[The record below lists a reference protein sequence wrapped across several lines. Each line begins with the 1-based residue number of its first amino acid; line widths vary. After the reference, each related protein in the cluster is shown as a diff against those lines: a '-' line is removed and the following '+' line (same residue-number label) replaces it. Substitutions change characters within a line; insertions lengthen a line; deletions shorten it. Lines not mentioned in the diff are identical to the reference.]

1 MIIDKKKQEEVQEQI
16 VDIVN
21 NDEEQSTIDLQHLTE
36 KEAAKVNALSEVY
49 LALRSILEDIHV
61 NPEDDESPLLF
72 HTIKLDNGQLTRIK
86 TDEFNKEGAI
96 GFPACFVHYI
106 NMNWLVGQSNVN
118 AGRCTVRIHYVL
130 NNLNNGD
137 DDVELS
143 GFRAFELINS
153 SINSNKDKFPALV
166 NKFQLAYWDMPE
178 SFDDG
183 VQPYWID
190 YEVAFNDYTS
200 YRYKDYVERYIVVPP
215 FTNHS
220 DQLPENNQDGHE
232 NHTDPTIEDTAKI
245 DSTLDK

>member
-1 MIIDKKKQEEVQEQI
+1 MIVDKKKQTEIQEQI

-21 NDEEQSTIDLQHLTE
+21 DNEEQSTIDLKHLTE
-36 KEAAKVNALSEVY
+36 KEATKVNALSEVY
-49 LALRSILEDIHV
+49 LALRSILEGIHV
-61 NPEDDESPLLF
+61 NSEDDKSPLLF

-86 TDEFNKEGAI
+86 TDEFNKEYAI
-96 GFPACFVHYI
+96 GFPACFIHYI

-118 AGRCTVRIHYVL
+118 AGRCTVRLHYVL

-153 SINSNKDKFPALV
+153 AINSNKDKFPALV
-166 NKFQLAYWDMPE
+166 NKFQLTYWDMPE

-220 DQLPENNQDGHE
+220 DQFPENNQDGHD
-232 NHTDPTIEDTAKI
+232 NHEEPTIEDTAKI
-245 DSTLDK
+245 DTAVDE

>member
-1 MIIDKKKQEEVQEQI
+1 MIVDKKKQAEVHVQ
-16 VDIVN
+16 VDDVVN
-21 NDEEQSTIDLQHLTE
+21 DNEKPSVDLKNLTE
-36 KEAAKVNALSEVY
+36 EEAVKVNALSEVY
-49 LALRSILEDIHV
+49 LALRSILEEIHV
-61 NPEDDESPLLF
+61 NPDDENSPLLF

-86 TDEFNKEGAI
+86 TNEFNKEYAV

-118 AGRCTVRIHYVL
+118 TGRCTVRLHYVL

-143 GFRAFELINS
+143 GFRAFELINAA
-153 SINSNKDKFPALV
+153 INANKDRFPALV

-200 YRYKDYVERYIVVPP
+200 YRYKDYVERYIVMPP

-220 DQLPENNQDGHE
+220 DQLPENNQDGHD
-232 NHTDPTIEDTAKI
+232 NHTEPTIEETAKI
-245 DSTLDK
+245 DDTVTE

>member
-1 MIIDKKKQEEVQEQI
+1 MIVDKKKQADIQAQVADAVNDTEEPS
-16 VDIVN
+16 VDLKNLTV
-21 NDEEQSTIDLQHLTE
+21 EEAI
-36 KEAAKVNALSEVY
+36 KVNALAEVY
-49 LALRSILEDIHV
+49 LALRSILEGIHI
-61 NPEDDESPLLF
+61 NPDDDESPLLF

-86 TDEFNKEGAI
+86 TNEFNKEYAI
-96 GFPACFVHYI
+96 GFPACFIHYI

-118 AGRCTVRIHYVL
+118 AGRCTVRLHYVL

-143 GFRAFELINS
+143 GFRAYELINS
-153 SINSNKDKFPALV
+153 AINANKDKFPALV

-200 YRYKDYVERYIVVPP
+200 YRYKDYVERYIVMPP

-220 DQLPENNQDGHE
+220 DQEPENNQDGHG
-232 NHTDPTIEDTAKI
+232 NHTEPTIEDAAKF
-245 DSTLDK
+245 DDTVSE